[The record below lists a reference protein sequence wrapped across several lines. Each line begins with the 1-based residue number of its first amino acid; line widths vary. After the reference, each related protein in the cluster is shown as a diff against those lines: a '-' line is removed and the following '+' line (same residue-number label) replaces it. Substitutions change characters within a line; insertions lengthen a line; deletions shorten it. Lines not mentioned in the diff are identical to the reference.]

1 MTAVFVFAYLVLRAT
16 HVPCLRPKLVE
27 NYDLSRF
34 IGNWY
39 EMKRSF
45 NFPNESGDC
54 GTAQYALKSDGTG
67 ITVTNT
73 EWFLSTGKSNVAKA
87 NAYTSKW
94 ESGRNNVYF
103 GGEFA
108 GDYRVISTDYTNYA
122 IVYSCTE
129 ILGGCINIA
138 NYMWYLS
145 RDKWIPGTVQH
156 TAYVAKL
163 DAIVKEKLPGLN

>member
-1 MTAVFVFAYLVLRAT
+1 MTIWTVMTAVFVFAYLVLRAT

-145 RDKWIPGTVQH
+145 RTKWIPGTPQH
-156 TAYVAKL
+156 TAYVA
-163 DAIVKEKLPGLN
+163 